1 MNKLISWVSIFF
13 LRAFFIEVFVLCFLM
28 PVAQAGGFEQSA
40 TNKPVR
46 SIAATP
52 KWETWGASY
61 WSNGNICREKNA
73 NLICLIPQ
81 QAQENHWS
89 FPSKNK
95 SQVRN

>member
-1 MNKLISWVSIFF
+1 MRKIIYFVSMIFLETLLLDFFALCLLI
-13 LRAFFIEVFVLCFLM
+13 
-28 PVAQAGGFEQSA
+28 PKAQAGGFEQSA

-73 NLICLIPQ
+73 NLICLTPQ